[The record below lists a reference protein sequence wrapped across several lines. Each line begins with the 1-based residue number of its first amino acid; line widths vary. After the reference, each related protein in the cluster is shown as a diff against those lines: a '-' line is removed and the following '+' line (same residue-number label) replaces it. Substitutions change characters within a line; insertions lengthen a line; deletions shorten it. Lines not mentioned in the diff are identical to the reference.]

1 MAGYSGS
8 SRKRAWQD
16 WGGVVRAWREASA
29 LGHLPSGAGVGVA
42 SARQPFLQ
50 GQLCQAQS
58 WGGDTFSWGQLAV

>member
-1 MAGYSGS
+1 M
-8 SRKRAWQD
+8 
-16 WGGVVRAWREASA
+16 RAWREASA